1 VPQVLV
7 TGATGF
13 AGDALIP
20 LLLRD
25 GHAVRAF
32 ARMPSRVR
40 HDVPVVQGDAITG
53 AGYAEALDGIDVAY
67 YLMHSMETAAT
78 ANGGFDTAERESA
91 LRFAEAATAAGV
103 RRVVYLGGV
112 VPTDKV
118 PGRHL
123 GSRLA
128 VEEIL
133 LGAAPESLALRASI
147 VIGARSRSFRFLVR
161 LVERFPVMAIPAWHH
176 FRTAPID
183 ARDVLSYLVAGGV
196 SDVVDG
202 PLSLD
207 VPGPEILSYGDMME
221 RIRDLML
228 LGRPRLNLPF
238 SVTPVAAPVAAA
250 VAGEDLALVQPLME
264 GLDGDLLPRDMRA
277 SRLLGV
283 RLHSFD
289 AAVER
294 SLREWEETE
303 ELAGR

>member
-1 VPQVLV
+1 VP
-7 TGATGF
+7 A
-13 AGDALIP
+13 DHP
-20 LLLRD
+20 
-25 GHAVRAF
+25 
-32 ARMPSRVR
+32 
-40 HDVPVVQGDAITG
+40 
-53 AGYAEALDGIDVAY
+53 
-67 YLMHSMETAAT
+67 
-78 ANGGFDTAERESA
+78 
-91 LRFAEAATAAGV
+91 
-103 RRVVYLGGV
+103 
-112 VPTDKV
+112 

-133 LGAAPESLALRASI
+133 LAAAPESLALRASI

-176 FRTAPID
+176 YRTAPVD
-183 ARDVLSYLVAGGV
+183 ARDVLSYLISGGT
-196 SDVVDG
+196 SDVVKG

-207 VPGPEILSYGDMME
+207 IPGPEILTYGDMME

-228 LGRPRLNLPF
+228 LNRPRLNLPIN
-238 SVTPVAAPVAAA
+238 VTPIAAPVAAA

-264 GLDGDLLPRDMRA
+264 GLDGDLLPRDRRA
-277 SRLLGV
+277 AELLGV

>member
-1 VPQVLV
+1 MTQVLV

-25 GHAVRAF
+25 GHDVRAF
-32 ARMPSRVR
+32 ARTPANVR

-53 AGYAEALDGIDVAY
+53 VGFAEALAGVDVAY
-67 YLMHSMETAAT
+67 YLIHSMETAAG
-78 ANGGFDTAERESA
+78 ANGGFDAAERDSA
-91 LRFAEAATAAGV
+91 LRFAEAAQAAGL

-112 VPTDKV
+112 VPVGKQ

-147 VIGARSRSFRFLVR
+147 VIGSRSRSFRFLVR

-183 ARDVLSYLVAGGV
+183 ARDVLRYLVNGGS

-207 VPGPEILSYGDMME
+207 IPGPEVLTYGDMME

-228 LGRPRLNLPF
+228 LRRPRWNLPV
-238 SVTPVAAPVAAA
+238 SVTAVAAPVAAA

-277 SRLLGV
+277 ADLLGV
-283 RLHSFD
+283 RLHGFD

-294 SLREWEETE
+294 SLREWEQTE
-303 ELAGR
+303 DLAAR

>member
-1 VPQVLV
+1 VPAILV

-13 AGDALIP
+13 VGDALIP
-20 LLLRD
+20 VLVRE
-25 GHAVRAF
+25 GNAVRAF
-32 ARMPSRVR
+32 ARTPGRVR
-40 HDVPVVQGDAITG
+40 HDVPVVQGDAVTG
-53 AGYAEALDGIDVAY
+53 AGLEAALDGIDVAY
-67 YLMHSMETAAT
+67 YLIHSMETGS
-78 ANGGFDTAERESA
+78 NGGFEAAERQSA
-91 LRFAEAATAAGV
+91 ERFAEAATAAGV

-112 VPTDKV
+112 VPAGKT

-133 LGAAPESLALRASI
+133 LQSAPESLALRASI

-176 FRTAPID
+176 YRTAPVD
-183 ARDVLSYLVAGGV
+183 ARDVLSYLVAGGF
-196 SDVVDG
+196 SGVVDG

-207 VPGPEILSYGDMME
+207 IPGPEILTYGDMME

-228 LGRPRLNLPF
+228 LDRPRINLPIT
-238 SVTPVAAPVAAA
+238 VTPIAAPVAAA

-264 GLDGDLLPRDMRA
+264 GLDGDLLPRDTRA
-277 SRLLGV
+277 SEILGV
-283 RLHSFD
+283 RLHGFN

-294 SLREWEETE
+294 ALREWEETE
-303 ELAGR
+303 QLAAR